1 MAAATT
7 NFATP
12 PSVIVMAAKVGREEQ
27 RARGTGS
34 SDRQDLPAQP
44 APAGPDGRFPACP
57 CSHLFC
63 GSATLPLV
71 GWLVGWQ
78 EKEGGDRWRGG
89 GHHRTVACGLLQPA
103 VVEPGPGPA
112 WRPDPWTGK
121 HPWPWQWLTFLTPPT
136 MNWFRFPEPANV
148 VDLLDLDFT
157 ASLSH
162 TSFLQNSKST

>member
-27 RARGTGS
+27 RARGAGS

-44 APAGPDGRFPACP
+44 APAGPDGR
-57 CSHLFC
+57 S
-63 GSATLPLV
+63 SRLPLQPLV
-71 GWLVGWQ
+71 LWLCHAAAGWLVGWQ
-78 EKEGGDRWRGG
+78 EEEGGDRRRVGG
-89 GHHRTVACGLLQPA
+89 RHRTVACGLLQPA

-121 HPWPWQWLTFLTPPT
+121 HPWPWQWLTFLTPLT
-136 MNWFRFPEPANV
+136 MNWFRFPESANV
-148 VDLLDLDFT
+148 DLMDLDFT
-157 ASLSH
+157 ASLPH
-162 TSFLQNSKST
+162 TSFL